1 MQIVASMTE
10 KVVKK
15 SATTGQGLALG
26 RVWEIEIV
34 AHWSLLVIFAL
45 IVMSLGAGVF
55 PSWHP
60 DWSPGLRW
68 SMAMIAAVLFFMSI
82 AVHELSHALVGRTQ
96 GVPVDR
102 ITLFIFGGM
111 AHTTKHPSSAKAEF
125 LMAAVGPLVSLV
137 IGITATLLGS
147 WLAFENMT
155 SRAGALSDDA
165 TRIMASA
172 GPVATVF
179 LWLGPINILLAIFNM
194 IPGFPLDGGRVL
206 RARLWWSTNDLEKA
220 TRYASGVGQLFAW
233 FLIGCGLFM
242 IFGIYIPFLGAGLVP
257 GLWLVLIGWFLLNAA
272 RMSYQQVLV
281 QEMLEGVPVRAIMR
295 SRLQTVTPDLSVETT
310 VNDYFM
316 NYDQRAFPVVAPD
329 GDLLGLV
336 CLEDIRSVPRA
347 EWPATTVADVM
358 TPASALDTMTP
369 QEPAME
375 ALQRLSSRD
384 VDQLPVLEGRHL
396 SGMVHRKDIMK
407 WLSLRAA

>member
-1 MQIVASMTE
+1 M
-10 KVVKK
+10 
-15 SATTGQGLALG
+15 
-26 RVWEIEIV
+26 V

-68 SMAMIAAVLFFMSI
+68 SMALIAAVLFFMSI
-82 AVHELSHALVGRTQ
+82 AVHELAHAVVGRGQ

-111 AHTTKHPSSAKAEF
+111 AHTTKHPQSAKAEF
-125 LMAAVGPLVSLV
+125 LMAAVGPVVSLF

-147 WLAFENMT
+147 WLAFETIT
-155 SRAGALSDDA
+155 SQPDTTAEGTARFLANV
-165 TRIMASA
+165 

-194 IPGFPLDGGRVL
+194 VPGFPLDGGRVL
-206 RARLWWSTNDLEKA
+206 RALLWWATGDLEKA

-242 IFGIYIPFLGAGLVP
+242 LFGIYVPFLGTGLVP
-257 GLWLVLIGWFLLNAA
+257 GLWLILIGWFLLNAA
-272 RMSYQQVLV
+272 RLSYQQVLV

-295 SRLQTVTPDLSVETT
+295 SRLQTVTPDISVETM
-310 VNDYFM
+310 VDDYFM
-316 NYDQRAFPVVAPD
+316 NHDQRAFPVVAQD

-336 CLEDIRSVPRA
+336 CLEDIRAVPRA
-347 EWPATTVADVM
+347 RWPMTRVADVM
-358 TPASALDTMTP
+358 TPAAALDTMTP

-375 ALQRLSSRD
+375 ALQRLSTRD
-384 VDQLPVLEGRHL
+384 VDQLPVLEGSHL